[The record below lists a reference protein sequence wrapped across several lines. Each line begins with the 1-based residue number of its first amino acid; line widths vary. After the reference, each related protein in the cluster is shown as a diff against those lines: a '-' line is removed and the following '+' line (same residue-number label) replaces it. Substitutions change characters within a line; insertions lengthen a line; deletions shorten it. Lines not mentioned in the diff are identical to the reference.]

1 MPGRAAPTSVAS
13 RSARPAT
20 TAAGSAP
27 ACVSPLSLFLPRPP
41 RQLLML
47 LYTQHGS
54 HYDVDMDFLALV
66 SSTKTYPRRRP
77 QISGRAR
84 RGPAPLNLEVPEY
97 AFDAADENKLVRTVP
112 RLLGPPSLRTDPPF
126 LPQVIGA
133 PLLRPAASLCA
144 SLTLPFPLLR
154 TQVEH
159 PSSIDCSRRGRSGG
173 GSVDF
178 PLSPS
183 LSSLS
188 LSLLRTCAAKRRN
201 EEPRG
206 GFSCSM
212 DALTREEGRSESEAR
227 RRGASERSGSRC
239 CFAVA
244 APLGD
249 AADAADARTR
259 ARRALCRSA
268 GVSKSESCAP
278 SRRLG
283 GSPAPPSSSSSF
295 SRHPLSLLP
304 SVALASLPRVLST
317 RQQARPASAWPRETR
332 ARTLRACG

>member
-1 MPGRAAPTSVAS
+1 MLGVWSVPSPSRSFFSLVARAALLMPGRAAPTSVAS

-178 PLSPS
+178 PLSSPS

-206 GFSCSM
+206 GFSCLM
-212 DALTREEGRSESEAR
+212 GALTSRGEGERERGEEERREREVGLEVLLR
-227 RRGASERSGSRC
+227 RRCAAWRRC
-239 CFAVA
+239 R
-244 APLGD
+244 GI
-249 AADAADARTR
+249 
-259 ARRALCRSA
+259 
-268 GVSKSESCAP
+268 
-278 SRRLG
+278 
-283 GSPAPPSSSSSF
+283 
-295 SRHPLSLLP
+295 
-304 SVALASLPRVLST
+304 
-317 RQQARPASAWPRETR
+317 
-332 ARTLRACG
+332 